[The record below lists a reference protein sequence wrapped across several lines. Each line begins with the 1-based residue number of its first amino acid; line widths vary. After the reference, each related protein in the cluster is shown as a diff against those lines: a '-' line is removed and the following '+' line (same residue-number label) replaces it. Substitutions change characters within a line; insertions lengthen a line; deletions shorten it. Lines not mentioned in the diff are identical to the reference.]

1 MRAVCDLASL
11 VNALHGGG
19 TLGSEGIIQVQKD
32 ADLND
37 PVPMNGKYVIP
48 FPEGADL
55 SVNEDSYIL
64 PVDGGDLSSQVYAE
78 ILARF
83 PMFEYVYYNPML
95 READIQELDLTAS
108 FVDRA
113 YTPPESFPTRA
124 QTGQPVVGPNSG
136 NYPNG
141 TAILTPNPTTTPP
154 RPGILITE
162 PIDLLPWTGGVG
174 ADLFMA
180 YWRIYG
186 FSVSEDVQGATFGAV
201 ADTNDP
207 AIRSI
212 VEINQEPTDFHVYLS
227 PDDGAN
233 WFELGRLEP
242 LGFCCKVEE
251 VRLAFR
257 NDGAEKVYLANFG
270 LMF

>member
-11 VNALHGGG
+11 VGALHGGSP
-19 TLGSEGIIQVQKD
+19 LGSEGVIQVEKD
-32 ADLND
+32 YDLDD
-37 PVPMNGKYVIP
+37 PVPMNGKFVIP

-55 SVNEDSYIL
+55 TVNGNSYIL
-64 PVDGGDLSSQVYAE
+64 PVDGGDISSQVYAE
-78 ILARF
+78 ILARY
-83 PMFEYVYYNPML
+83 PMFEFVYYNPML
-95 READIQELDLTAS
+95 READIQEFDLTAS
-108 FVDRA
+108 FVDRSFV
-113 YTPPESFPTRA
+113 PPESYPTRA

-141 TAILTPNPTTTPP
+141 TAVLTPNSTTTPP

-174 ADLFMA
+174 GDLFMA
-180 YWRIYG
+180 YWRVYKFETG
-186 FSVSEDVQGATFGAV
+186 VDVQGATFGAL
-201 ADTNDP
+201 AGENDP

-212 VEINQEPTDFHVYLS
+212 VDTNQEPADFHVYLS

-257 NDGAEKVYLANFG
+257 NDGPEKVYIASFG